1 MDYRAEFKTEGVSS
15 SKVLV
20 AGNAHL
26 LVGRKVTLLAGR
38 AYAAGTVLGVITAS
52 KKHTVSEAAAADGS
66 EAPDLILVE
75 TVDATGGDREALGY
89 ARGDFNAS
97 ALVIGAGHTLDGIT
111 EGLRTKGITLLP
123 DMA

>member
-1 MDYRAEFKTEGVSS
+1 MDYRADFKTEGVSS

-38 AYAAGTVLGVITAS
+38 TYAAGTVLGVITAS

-66 EAPDLILVE
+66 EAPDLILAE

>member
-1 MDYRAEFKTEGVSS
+1 MDYRAEFKSEGVSS

-66 EAPDLILVE
+66 EAPDLILAE
-75 TVDATGGDREALGY
+75 TVDVTGGDREALGY

>member
-1 MDYRAEFKTEGVSS
+1 MDYRAEFKSEGISS

-52 KKHTVSEAAAADGS
+52 KKHTVSEAAANDGS
-66 EAPDLILVE
+66 EAPDLILAE

-89 ARGDFNAS
+89 ARGDFNVS
-97 ALVIGAGHTLDGIT
+97 ALVIGAGHTAGAIT

-123 DMA
+123 DMT

>member
-66 EAPDLILVE
+66 EAPDLILAE

-89 ARGDFNAS
+89 ARGDFNVS
-97 ALVIGAGHTLDGIT
+97 ALVIGAGHTADGIT
-111 EGLRTKGITLLP
+111 EDLRTKGITLLP

>member
-1 MDYRAEFKTEGVSS
+1 MDYRADFKTEGVSS

-38 AYAAGTVLGVITAS
+38 TYAPGTVLGVITAS
-52 KKHTVSEAAAADGS
+52 KKHTVSEAAATDGS
-66 EAPDLILVE
+66 EAPDLILAE
-75 TVDATGGDREALGY
+75 TVDATSGDREALGY
-89 ARGDFNAS
+89 VRGDFNVS

>member
-1 MDYRAEFKTEGVSS
+1 MDYRAEFRTEGFSA

-38 AYAAGTVLGVITAS
+38 VYTAGTVLGVITVS
-52 KKHTVSEAAAADGS
+52 KKHTVSASAATDGS
-66 EAPDLILVE
+66 EEPDLILAE
-75 TVDATGGDREALGY
+75 NVDATGGDREALGY
-89 ARGDFNAS
+89 ARGDFNVS